1 MYNKWQS
8 RRWWICL
15 WAIAMTTL
23 IIFWLMLR
31 QDAPGWV
38 GMVIN
43 LFQLII
49 GGYIAADS
57 LTKKKE

>member
-1 MYNKWQS
+1 MYNKWHS
-8 RRWWICL
+8 RRWWVCL

-43 LFQLII
+43 LYQLII

-57 LTKKKE
+57 LTKKG

>member
-1 MYNKWQS
+1 MYSKWQS

-31 QDAPGWV
+31 QEAPGWV

-43 LFQLII
+43 LYQLII

>member
-1 MYNKWQS
+1 
-8 RRWWICL
+8 
-15 WAIAMTTL
+15 MTTL

-31 QDAPGWV
+31 QEAPGWV
-38 GMVIN
+38 GMVVN

-57 LTKKKE
+57 LTKKG